1 MPKKQYTEVFIVTV
15 VSDKPINDM
24 SDHLAGRVWP
34 MDGVSLVEAK
44 RIVSLTGEFSM
55 PDTVLN
61 VTGA

>member
-15 VSDKPINDM
+15 VSDKPIPNM
-24 SDHLAGRVWP
+24 TDHLAGRIWP
-34 MDGVSLVEAK
+34 MDGVILADAK
-44 RIVSLTGEFSM
+44 RVVSLTGEFSM

>member
-24 SDHLAGRVWP
+24 SDHLSGRVWP